1 MELPPLRKTLENF
14 VFRDKKTSRTLY
26 SGVGNSNLF
35 VREFNFTVAKG
46 LDVKDLNMIMAVI
59 TVNENCFP
67 REGLKLYLKYK
78 LATIY

>member
-1 MELPPLRKTLENF
+1 MLLDQNSKTLPF
-14 VFRDKKTSRTLY
+14 FKS
-26 SGVGNSNLF
+26 

-46 LDVKDLNMIMAVI
+46 LDVKDLNMIMVVI

-67 REGLKLYLKYK
+67 REGLKSYFKYK